1 MADPRR
7 VARLQ
12 QFILEVA
19 AVAVQREL
27 RDPRLGFVTVTRVKL
42 SPDLA
47 EANIYWSAL
56 GTEAQRR
63 TSARALAD
71 ATPVIQSIV
80 AKALQTRTTP
90 TLTFRPDDT
99 LVEAERLEGI
109 FEKLKHEPAP
119 PAGAADAGARGP
131 AAERG
136 HPSPPST
143 TPSIPSSPPKSPR
156 SRGRARSPAARS
168 EDLNRGPGP
177 RVDSPTPSPHTRP
190 DSLARWV

>member
-109 FEKLKHEPAP
+109 FEKLKHEPAAP
-119 PAGAADAGARGP
+119 TAAADAEPTVPDDIPGDTPAVEPAEEPKKPWAR
-131 AAERG
+131 
-136 HPSPPST
+136 
-143 TPSIPSSPPKSPR
+143 KKPR
-156 SRGRARSPAARS
+156 R
-168 EDLNRGPGP
+168 E
-177 RVDSPTPSPHTRP
+177 V
-190 DSLARWV
+190 